1 MMYQI
6 NGHEMHVQKGDL
18 LFSNC
23 NALHSGHSIDGR
35 ACYYWSITFD
45 SKLIYGFENS
55 LIQTKYVDAVVSAKE
70 FSSLLLDGSES
81 WHHDLK
87 ELVCELISLSS
98 DKSDFYEIK
107 IQMQLTKIWLMLLE
121 HRTSFSL
128 NENALNPKTSAR
140 LKAILSFIHENF
152 EKKISLDDIANS
164 VHLCKS
170 ECCRFFK
177 KHMQE
182 SLFDYL
188 LRYRIEQSIPY
199 LRNPEYSITEAA
211 LCCGFSDA
219 GYYSRMFKRYT
230 GMSPRD
236 YRIGL
241 FPDYDR

>member
-1 MMYQI
+1 MMCYENLLKLQALD
-6 NGHEMHVQKGDL
+6 QKQNSEYVL
-18 LFSNC
+18 TLKTYLEQNLNATQTANELFI
-23 NALHSGHSIDGR
+23 HR
-35 ACYYWSITFD
+35 
-45 SKLIYGFENS
+45 SKMCIR
-55 LIQTKYVDAVVSAKE
+55 DR
-70 FSSLLLDGSES
+70 
-81 WHHDLK
+81 
-87 ELVCELISLSS
+87 
-98 DKSDFYEIK
+98 
-107 IQMQLTKIWLMLLE
+107 LTKIWLMLLE

-199 LRNPEYSITEAA
+199 LRNPEFSITETA